1 MTVFHDYTQLIRI
14 RQRRITAAWHEL
26 ANERVVVTPRVAREA
41 AEGIIAWDLDRS
53 IRRWQEDLQDPSP
66 TVTDEQRMIT
76 RVKIWWATQW
86 LQPSGVYEL
95 RVMNAQEQEHA
106 RRLVELIPR
115 TGFTCHPS
123 EVNRHPDTWIV
134 CEALAAGGQMLITR
148 NLGTTRRGVINGW
161 VKNNQQ
167 SLGFRTDK
175 LIISSDEWLK
185 EKLGGLESEESSDS
199 REARPGSVLA
209 KRRKSRRERN
219 RSANRRPCGTI
230 TTQPIRR
237 VHVGSRSSAD
247 PGLAGNGKALDGRGT
262 SATPAANARSRA
274 STPEIPDGT
283 RAGLT
288 EDRRT
293 TSDELR
299 GATR

>member
-14 RQRRITAAWHEL
+14 SQRRITAAWHEL

-123 EVNRHPDTWIV
+123 EVDRHPDTWIV
-134 CEALAAGGQMLITR
+134 CEALAAGGQLLITR

-161 VKNNQQ
+161 VKTNQP

-185 EKLGGLESEESSDS
+185 EKLGGLESEESRAAAAKLALAAFWPSEGNPGASEIVRQTADHAARLRHS
-199 REARPGSVLA
+199 PYGECMSEAEAALIQASQA
-209 KRRKSRRERN
+209 TARRWTEEVRARLPRQMHAAEQAHPRYQ
-219 RSANRRPCGTI
+219 R
-230 TTQPIRR
+230 
-237 VHVGSRSSAD
+237 
-247 PGLAGNGKALDGRGT
+247 GRG
-262 SATPAANARSRA
+262 P
-274 STPEIPDGT
+274 G
-283 RAGLT
+283 
-288 EDRRT
+288 
-293 TSDELR
+293 
-299 GATR
+299 